1 MKKILCLLVALC
13 GFTAMPT
20 TMAQSQEKW
29 SLHLAYHDG
38 REGVRMGDWLY
49 TLMGENLLAYHTK
62 TTEVMTI
69 DRLSHGLS
77 GKRILHLGVSVSRGL
92 VVLLYADG
100 NIDLYHAKTG
110 AVVNIPQLRNSN
122 EGDLVLNALR
132 VQNDVAFVSTNRG
145 FAWIDLAKEE
155 LHGFYRLGACN
166 DVAMMD
172 NRVYAA
178 LSAGRILQAPTLDNL
193 SDRNVWKEFV
203 SFTATAL
210 ATTSKGL
217 FILAPI
223 SEGAKAGVNFAPT
236 AGKETVP
243 TPVHLGYYH
252 LKALSADENDNVV
265 AIGDQ
270 QIIFYPEASTPATVI
285 AKPAQG
291 NTFIPDGKGG
301 FWVGLDGKGFIQT
314 PIVDNTLDYA
324 RVQSSFGGFGPRLDK
339 HYFMRYDG
347 TDLLVAA
354 GRLDPYDQENT
365 PQTAMLY
372 DGKEWKTFQTPTA
385 EDGYVGSLFTNATS
399 ITPDPNRPGRYLV
412 STARTGVYDY
422 DETTWGKIS
431 RQYSRGNSALNSP
444 TALYNNAGGTNY
456 VRTDGVNFDAKGNLF
471 LVNNQR
477 DTTLW
482 VMKPDR
488 TWKGIFISEIAQ
500 APTLEKTMFDRAGR
514 LWVNS
519 RRNVSNHNGGFLCL
533 DYNGTIDN
541 TDDDVYMYR
550 SSLTN
555 QDGTS
560 YVIQGYAMA
569 EDKDGAVWLGTDQG
583 IFKVDKPADW
593 FNKNYQVTQVKVPRN
608 DGTPYADYL
617 LSGVAVTA
625 IAIDGANRKWVGTQG
640 NGVYLFSPDGVTTI
654 HHFTTT
660 NSPLFSNNIW
670 SIACHPTNGEV
681 MIATENG
688 LLSYHSDASEAQSM
702 LSRETASVYPN
713 PVRPG
718 YFGPI
723 TIEGLVAD
731 ADVKV
736 TNSGGIVVAN
746 GTSVGGTFT
755 WDGCG
760 YDGSPVGSGI
770 YYFHIATPDGKN
782 AIATKVAIVR

>member
-1 MKKILCLLVALC
+1 MKKILCLLIALF
-13 GFTAMPT
+13 GLTAMPT
-20 TMAQSQEKW
+20 SWAQSQDKW

-38 REGVRMGDWLY
+38 REGVRLGDWLY

-62 TTEVMTI
+62 TTEVVTI

-77 GKRILHLGVSVSRGL
+77 GKRILHLGVSGARGL

-100 NIDLYHAKTG
+100 NIDLYYPNTG
-110 AVVNIPQLRNSN
+110 TVVNIPQLRNSN

-132 VQNDVAFVSTNRG
+132 VQNDVAFVATNTG

-155 LHGFYRLGACN
+155 LYGFYRLGACN

-178 LSAGRILQAPTLDNL
+178 LTAGRVLHAHTLDNM
-193 SDRNVWKEFV
+193 SDRSIWQEFV
-203 SFTATAL
+203 GSTITSLVATK
-210 ATTSKGL
+210 KGL
-217 FILAPI
+217 FLVAPA
-223 SEGAKAGVNFAPT
+223 SDAKSGVTFAAATGDATLPST
-236 AGKETVP
+236 R
-243 TPVHLGYYH
+243 HLGHYD
-252 LKALSADENDNVV
+252 LSSVHADESDNVV
-265 AIGDQ
+265 AVGNS
-270 QIIFYPEASTPATVI
+270 QILFYPEATTSATIIQRPVNGS
-285 AKPAQG
+285 A
-291 NTFIPDGKGG
+291 FIPDGKGG

-314 PIVDNTLDYA
+314 PIVDNTLDYG
-324 RVQSSFGGFGPRLDK
+324 RVQASFGGFGPRLDK
-339 HYFMRYDG
+339 HYFMRYNG
-347 TDLLVAA
+347 TELLVAA
-354 GRLDPYDQENT
+354 GRLDPYDLENT

-372 DGKEWKTFQTPTA
+372 DGKEWKTFDTPTA
-385 EDGYVGSLFTNATS
+385 QDGFVGSLFTNATS

-431 RQYSRGNSALNSP
+431 RQYTRGTSALNSP
-444 TALYNNAGGTNY
+444 TILYNSAGGINY

-471 LVNNQR
+471 LINNQR
-477 DTTLW
+477 DTTIW

-488 TWKGIFISEIAQ
+488 TWKDIYIPELLQ
-500 APTLEKTMFDRAGR
+500 APTLEKTMFDSAGR
-514 LWVNS
+514 LWINS
-519 RRNVSNHNGGFLCL
+519 RRTVSNHNGGFLCL
-533 DYNGTIDN
+533 DYNGTVDN
-541 TDDDVYMYR
+541 PDDDVYMYR

-560 YVIQGYAMA
+560 YVIQGYSMA

-583 IFKVDKPADW
+583 IFKVDNPAQW
-593 FNKNYQVTQVKVPRN
+593 LNKDYQVTQIKVPRN

-617 LSGVAVTA
+617 LAGVAVTA
-625 IAIDGANRKWVGTQG
+625 IAVDGANRKWVGTQG

-654 HHFTTT
+654 HHFTTN

-688 LLSYHSDASEAQSM
+688 LLSYHSDASEPQSI

-713 PVRPG
+713 PIRPG

-723 TIEGLVAD
+723 TVEGLVAD

-736 TNSGGIVVAN
+736 TNAGGIVVAN

-755 WDGCG
+755 WDGRG

-770 YYFHIATPDGKN
+770 YYFHIATSDGKQ